1 MDGTTFRTADSPA
14 NREHFGAQSYASGA
28 VASYPQVRAV
38 TLTAVPTHLVVDVA
52 FGRYD
57 TNEMLYAKTPV
68 PGIPDHTLTVFDKGL
83 LAAEMLC
90 GLTAN
95 GQNRHF
101 LLPAKGNPKWE
112 VVEGTPADA
121 IVPMRVSPQARNQ
134 SPTLPPYWRARAIEA
149 IDPQGR
155 KKVLLTSLTDRKR
168 VKATEIVACYGRR
181 WQIETSY
188 RELKQSMM
196 GMALTLRSKTVEG
209 VRQEIWG
216 RSLPTI
222 WSDWKS

>member
-1 MDGTTFRTADSPA
+1 VSKSAVAQARQRLGEAPLKWLFQTAARAWSSQDKNAYLFKGLSLLAMDGTTFRTADSPA

-57 TNEMLYAKTPV
+57 TNEMLYAKTLV

-83 LAAEMLC
+83 LAAEILC

-101 LLPAKGNPKWE
+101 LIRLEIAK
-112 VVEGTPADA
+112 AA
-121 IVPMRVSPQARNQ
+121 
-134 SPTLPPYWRARAIEA
+134 
-149 IDPQGR
+149 
-155 KKVLLTSLTDRKR
+155 
-168 VKATEIVACYGRR
+168 
-181 WQIETSY
+181 
-188 RELKQSMM
+188 
-196 GMALTLRSKTVEG
+196 
-209 VRQEIWG
+209 
-216 RSLPTI
+216 
-222 WSDWKS
+222 